1 LEAGNGRTAVEIA
14 QNQMPSLIVSDV
26 DLPGMDG
33 IQELRSLR
41 ENPLTAHIP
50 IILITG
56 QAQAQEREGMELGA
70 DDFIIKPFPMAA
82 LLRSVEA
89 RLHEHRAVEKVAE
102 RKLTDLRRQIGAML
116 PREFNAPLSEIL
128 VYSDVLQ
135 TCTDDMSAT
144 EIRQM
149 ATSIDDRARHLERVI
164 KSFLLFGQLESAVGD
179 AGQTSRMRSKSVDDI
194 QPIVSHAARTKAAA
208 LNRTADLRIQL
219 QPCRAE
225 LAPDLLSALIEE
237 LTDNAFRYSTTGKL
251 VKVSSND
258 LGNFVELLIEDQGGG
273 MDVDPTVAT
282 DAYVQLNSEKDG
294 LHGLGLGLTI
304 SKRIAEI
311 HGGSMEI
318 DSSEESGAKVRVR
331 LPARLQAIREELV
344 ANEGFPAPGR
354 ASSAG

>member
-1 LEAGNGRTAVEIA
+1 
-14 QNQMPSLIVSDV
+14 M
-26 DLPGMDG
+26 
-33 IQELRSLR
+33 
-41 ENPLTAHIP
+41 
-50 IILITG
+50 
-56 QAQAQEREGMELGA
+56 
-70 DDFIIKPFPMAA
+70 
-82 LLRSVEA
+82 
-89 RLHEHRAVEKVAE
+89 
-102 RKLTDLRRQIGAML
+102 
-116 PREFNAPLSEIL
+116 
-128 VYSDVLQ
+128 
-135 TCTDDMSAT
+135 
-144 EIRQM
+144 
-149 ATSIDDRARHLERVI
+149 
-164 KSFLLFGQLESAVGD
+164 
-179 AGQTSRMRSKSVDDI
+179 
-194 QPIVSHAARTKAAA
+194 
-208 LNRTADLRIQL
+208 
-219 QPCRAE
+219 
-225 LAPDLLSALIEE
+225 
-237 LTDNAFRYSTTGKL
+237 